1 MFTKDREF
9 YKMFVRLCLTLMVE
23 QAVILSVNLADNVMI
38 GNYSETALSGVAAVN
53 QIQFVLQQVIYAV
66 SNGIIVLSSQYWG
79 QQRMEPIR
87 HLSSAGARVGLG
99 IAMGFFFLVSLFPQQ
114 TLGIFTTDPAIM
126 EEGVKYLQ
134 IIRFTYPV
142 FALTTVLLGAMRSVE
157 NVQIALIVS
166 TISLVIN
173 CCINYVLIGGHFDA
187 PALGV
192 RGAAIGTLT
201 ARIVEC
207 IIVILFVTRKE
218 KRLRLKPQDFLHTDK
233 LLFRDFVRVSTPI
246 IISGALWGLSNALQT
261 VILGHMANNA
271 IAAYSISSTIFLLL
285 KVTSLGACTAASIIV
300 GKVIGSGDL
309 RKLKEYVR
317 TLQALFV
324 CIGIALSIA
333 LFLIRVPLL
342 SVYNISDD
350 TYALANAFML
360 IQTVTICTMSY
371 QYPTN
376 GGIIRGG
383 GDTNFIMIVDFVS
396 IWCIVLPLSCLA
408 AFVWKLSPVIVV
420 MLLNSD
426 QVFKCVPAF
435 LRVNH
440 YKWIKSLTREASD
453 PKPES

>member
-1 MFTKDREF
+1 
-9 YKMFVRLCLTLMVE
+9 MFVRLCVTLMVE

-99 IAMGFFFLVSLFPQQ
+99 IAMVFFVLVSLFPEQALQ
-114 TLGIFTTDPAIM
+114 LFTNDPAIIA
-126 EEGVKYLQ
+126 EGVGYLKM
-134 IIRFTYPV
+134 IRFTYPV
-142 FALTTVLLGAMRSVE
+142 FALTTVLLGTMRSVE
-157 NVQIALIVS
+157 NVRIALVVS
-166 TISLVIN
+166 SISLVIN
-173 CCINYVLIGGHFDA
+173 CCINYTLISGHFGA
-187 PALGV
+187 PALGA

-201 ARIVEC
+201 ARVVEC
-207 IIVILFVTRKE
+207 VIVISFVAWKE
-218 KRLRLKPQDFLHTDK
+218 KKLQLKLRDFLRADK

-246 IISGALWGLSNALQT
+246 IISGALWGASNAMQT
-261 VILGHMANNA
+261 VILGHMTDNA

-309 RKLKEYVR
+309 SKLKEYVR
-317 TLQALFV
+317 TLQGLFV
-324 CIGIALSIA
+324 CVGLVLSCA

-350 TYALANAFML
+350 TYYLANAFML

-383 GDTNFIMIVDFVS
+383 GDTNFIMILDFIS

-408 AFVWKLSPVIVV
+408 AFVWKLSPIAVVIF
-420 MLLNSD
+420 LNSD

-440 YKWIKSLTREASD
+440 YKWIKSLTRAETETI
-453 PKPES
+453 PEQ